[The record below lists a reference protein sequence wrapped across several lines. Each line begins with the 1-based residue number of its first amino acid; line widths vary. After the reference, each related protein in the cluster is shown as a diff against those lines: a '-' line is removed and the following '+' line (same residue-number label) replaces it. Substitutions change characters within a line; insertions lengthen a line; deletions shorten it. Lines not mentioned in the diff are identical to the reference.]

1 MTTPESR
8 TPGIGISLVPI
19 ITLIVLLIL
28 NVVLFK
34 DNATGGPNQLAL
46 LFVGM
51 ITMGIGRLY
60 LKIPY
65 KKIED
70 RVVDSIS
77 LALQASLILLVV
89 GALIG
94 TWILSGIVPTMIYYG
109 LQIINPSFFL
119 PVACVACCIVSL
131 STGSSWSTTGT
142 IGIALIGI
150 GNTLGVPEGMVAGA
164 IISGAYFG
172 DKMSPLSDTTNLS
185 PAMAGTDL
193 FSHIRHMLYTSGP
206 SIVLALIGFSILGF
220 FYSGSAATPQEIQ
233 NTLSLLDSNFN
244 ISLALFLVPVAVIVM
259 VAKKVPALP
268 ALIIGVFLGAVFAL
282 IFQSDMLAKM
292 SGGSLDLKS
301 AYMRIIEVSHGGFS
315 IETGDK
321 LIDKLLSRGGMSGM
335 LSTVWLILMA
345 MVFGGA
351 LEGTGMLNVLAGA
364 VLKMVK
370 GAGSLVGATLGSCFL
385 LNMTASD
392 QYLAIVVPGRMFR
405 KAYEDFGLDPKNLS
419 RALEDAGTVTSVLIP
434 WNTGGAYNSGV
445 LGVATLTYAPFCF
458 FNILS
463 PLVSLFLASMGWTIE
478 KIREEKKEGISSPNF
493 S

>member
-1 MTTPESR
+1 MTTSKPKIPS
-8 TPGIGISLVPI
+8 IGLSLVPI
-19 ITLIVLLIL
+19 ITLIAILIL

-34 DNATGGPNQLAL
+34 DDATGGPNQLAL

-51 ITMGIGRLY
+51 MTMGIGRLY
-60 LKIPY
+60 LKMPY
-65 KKIED
+65 KQIED
-70 RVVDSIS
+70 KVVDSIS

-119 PVACVACCIVSL
+119 PVACVACCIVSI

-150 GNTLGVPEGMVAGA
+150 GNTLGIPEGMVAGA

-172 DKMSPLSDTTNLS
+172 DKMSPLSDTTNLA

-193 FSHIRHMLYTSGP
+193 FSHIRHMVFTSGP
-206 SIVLALIGFSILGF
+206 AILMALVGFSVLGF
-220 FYSGSAATPQEIQ
+220 FYGGNNANPSDIQ
-233 NTLSLLDSNFN
+233 NTLTLLDKNFN
-244 ISLALFLVPVAVIVM
+244 ISLFLFLVPVGVIVM
-259 VAKKVPALP
+259 VAKKIPALP
-268 ALIIGVFLGAVFAL
+268 ALIIGTFLGAIFAL
-282 IFQSDMLAKM
+282 IFQSELIASM
-292 SGGSLDLKS
+292 SDGVLNMKT
-301 AYMRIIEVSHGGFS
+301 AYMRIIEVSHSGFS
-315 IETGDK
+315 IESGDK

-351 LEGTGMLNVLAGA
+351 LEGTGMLNVLANA
-364 VLKMVK
+364 VLRLVK
-370 GAGSLVGATLGSCFL
+370 GAGSLVGATLASCFL
-385 LNMTASD
+385 LNLTASD

-445 LGVATLTYAPFCF
+445 LGVATLSYAPYCF

-463 PLVSLFLASMGWTIE
+463 PLVSLFLASMGWTIDKIQKE
-478 KIREEKKEGISSPNF
+478 KAEGMSSPGF